1 MSRLNNKKTGCIII
15 IMQRLHEDDLVGHVL
30 EHKGWTVIRLPAIA
44 EEEEIFTYRGP
55 LGQEIKH
62 IRRIGDILHPE
73 REPLEIL
80 NAHREIIGEYNFAGQ
95 YQQAPAP
102 LDGGMIKARWFKS
115 YNNLN
120 KPAKFDLV
128 FQSWDTANK
137 ATELSDHSVCTTWGY
152 HQGNLYLLDVLR
164 MRLEYPELKRLIS
177 THGQAHGPKNILIED
192 KASGT
197 QLIQELQRERV
208 HSITRYTPTL
218 DKIMRMH
225 SVTPTIENGLVY
237 LPEKAEWLAP
247 YLHEL
252 TTFPNGKN
260 DDQVDS
266 TSQALDWIKKGHGL
280 PHGLTAYLKGVHEG
294 IYPYPIPP
302 EPNPWQRR
310 F

>member
-1 MSRLNNKKTGCIII
+1 MVSASSDINFFRRSEISLKSILDSLTNWVKTY
-15 IMQRLHEDDLVGHVL
+15 D
-30 EHKGWTVIRLPAIA
+30 
-44 EEEEIFTYRGP
+44 
-55 LGQEIKH
+55 
-62 IRRIGDILHPE
+62 
-73 REPLEIL
+73 
-80 NAHREIIGEYNFAGQ
+80 
-95 YQQAPAP
+95 
-102 LDGGMIKARWFKS
+102 
-115 YNNLN
+115 NLT

-137 ATELSDHSVCTTWGY
+137 ATELSDCSVCTTWGY
-152 HQGNLYLLDVLR
+152 HQQNLYLLDVLR
-164 MRLEYPELKRLIS
+164 KRLEYPELKRLIS
-177 THGQAHGPKNILIED
+177 SHGQTYRPGYILIED
-192 KASGT
+192 KASCT

-208 HSITRYTPTL
+208 HSVTRYMPAIEKT
-218 DKIMRMH
+218 MRMH

-280 PHGLTAYLKGVHEG
+280 PHGLTAYLEGVHEG
-294 IYPYPIPP
+294 IYPYPFPP
-302 EPNPWQRR
+302 EPSPWQRR